1 MADQRPRF
9 LGVERSARGTAWVPR
24 LTALQE
30 NAALAMAQSQG
41 IDDVLARVLAA
52 RDVPVDRATEFLNP
66 TIKSLLPDPRS
77 LTDMDKAA
85 GRIAEAIRRKES
97 IAVFGDY
104 DVDGACSSALLARYL
119 RHFGIDAE
127 IYIPDRVFE
136 GYGPNPDAMRALAG
150 RGATLIVTV
159 DCGTNSA
166 EAIAAANDAG
176 CDVVVLDHHQVG
188 GPLPGAVAVV
198 NANRDD
204 DLSGQ
209 GHLCAAGI
217 VFLTLV
223 EVQRLLRET
232 GVQSLPDLLGM
243 VDLVGLATV
252 CDVVPLQGVNRAFVR
267 KGLQMARMMTN
278 PGLAALSRVAR
289 IGEPIGSFHFG
300 FVLGPRIN
308 AGGRIGNAAMGATL
322 LSSDDGGETE
332 RLAAELDRLNGERQQ
347 MEKTM
352 LEQAE
357 AEALAEYGHGNPPAV
372 VVTEGEGWH
381 PGIVGLIAARL
392 KEKLRRPAFAIA
404 FDRTGK
410 GTGSGRS
417 ISGFDLGHLV
427 RDALAAGLLEKGG
440 GHAMAAGI
448 TVERSRLGALRAFFE
463 ERASAK
469 VARLVESEVLK
480 IDAAVTAEG
489 ASLAL
494 VERLEEAGPYGSGYP
509 QPVIA
514 LPRHR
519 LVDVLPVGSGHL
531 RLSLQSPSGGR
542 VTAMAFR
549 AGDTELGAFLGAKR
563 GELVHVAGTLG
574 ANHWN
579 GRVSVQLRVI
589 DAAPTGT

>member
-1 MADQRPRF
+1 MPHEQPRF

-24 LTALQE
+24 LTSVQE
-30 NAALAMAQSQG
+30 NAALAMAQSHG

-52 RDVPVDRATEFLNP
+52 RDVQADQATEFLNP

-85 GRIAEAIRRKES
+85 ERIAQAIRNRET
-97 IAVFGDY
+97 IAIFGDY
-104 DVDGACSSALLARYL
+104 DVDGACSSALMARYL
-119 RHFGIDAE
+119 RHFGIEAE

-136 GYGPNPDAMRALAG
+136 GYGPNAEAMRALAE

-176 CDVVVLDHHQVG
+176 CDVVVIDHHQVG
-188 GPLPGAVAVV
+188 GALPEAVAVV

-209 GHLCAAGI
+209 GHLCAAGV
-217 VFLTLV
+217 VFLSLV
-223 EVQRLLRET
+223 EVQRRLREA
-232 GVQSLPDLLGM
+232 GVESLPDLLAM
-243 VDLVGLATV
+243 IDLVGLATV
-252 CDVVPLQGVNRAFVR
+252 CDVVPLLGVNRAFVR
-267 KGLQMARMMTN
+267 KGLQMARMMAN
-278 PGLAALSRVAR
+278 PGLAALARVAR

-322 LSSDDGGETE
+322 LSSDDSGETE

-347 MEKTM
+347 MEKAM

-357 AEALAEYGHGNPPAV
+357 GEAMAEYGHGHPPAV
-372 VVTEGEGWH
+372 VVTEGDGWH

-404 FDRTGK
+404 FDRAGK

-417 ISGFDLGHLV
+417 ISGFDLGQLV
-427 RDALAAGLLEKGG
+427 REALGAGLLEKGG

-448 TVERSRLGALRAFFE
+448 TVDRGKLGALRAFFE
-463 ERASAK
+463 ERASGK
-469 VARLVESEVLK
+469 VAALVESEVLK
-480 IDAAVTAEG
+480 VDAAVTAEG
-489 ASLAL
+489 ASLDLIA
-494 VERLEEAGPYGSGYP
+494 RLEEAGPYGPGYP
-509 QPVIA
+509 QPVLA

-519 LVDVLPVGSGHL
+519 LVDVMQVGSGHL

-542 VTAMAFR
+542 LTAMAFR
-549 AGDTELGAFLGAKR
+549 AADSDLGTFLGANR
-563 GELVHVAGTLG
+563 GLPVHVAGTLG

-579 GRVSVQLRVI
+579 GRVTAQLRVI
-589 DAAPTGT
+589 DAAPADA